1 MIIATYMLDAI
12 LNWWE
17 WENIFFNFILILD
30 TLADDN
36 TELDIRWKSK
46 LQIKFTPKE
55 NVQ

>member
-1 MIIATYMLDAI
+1 MQSSTDESEKTSFLISFY
-12 LNWWE
+12 
-17 WENIFFNFILILD
+17 LILH
-30 TLADDN
+30 TLADDK